1 MCEKLERDID
11 LLIDDLKGYSD
22 FTHECVVMYNEHLCK
37 IKDLDYELDG
47 NTLTF
52 FSNAKWDEIS
62 YNTFQLLSLLNRIK
76 GVEDVD
82 IWFTAYDGTVHKY
95 VSSYISNKYSS
106 YGTNVRVIVV
116 GDKTSNHN
124 NKILTVND
132 DMDIEE
138 GRMYEDKITVDFNT
152 KI

>member
-1 MCEKLERDID
+1 MLFR
-11 LLIDDLKGYSD
+11 S
-22 FTHECVVMYNEHLCK
+22 
-37 IKDLDYELDG
+37 
-47 NTLTF
+47 
-52 FSNAKWDEIS
+52 
-62 YNTFQLLSLLNRIK
+62 NTFQLLSLLNRIK
-76 GVEDVD
+76 DVEDVD

>member
-47 NTLTF
+47 NILTF
-52 FSNAKWDEIS
+52 FSNAKWDETS

-106 YGTNVRVIVV
+106 YGTNVRVIVI
-116 GDKTSNHN
+116 GDKTYNYN

-132 DMDIEE
+132 DTDIEE

>member
-1 MCEKLERDID
+1 
-11 LLIDDLKGYSD
+11 
-22 FTHECVVMYNEHLCK
+22 MYNEHLCK

-52 FSNAKWDEIS
+52 FSNAKWDETS

-106 YGTNVRVIVV
+106 YGTNVRVTVV